1 VTSRQLAKMPEI
13 LWQMPRHRVVATN
26 DAVGGSGDD
35 QSEAG
40 LQIATSARMC
50 GWAW

>member
-1 VTSRQLAKMPEI
+1 VPRRQLAKMLEVFR
-13 LWQMPRHRVVATN
+13 QMPWHHVIPTD
-26 DAVGGSGDD
+26 DAVSGSGDD
-35 QSEAG
+35 KGQAG